1 MDISSILNSAGSIA
15 TIAGAI
21 ATVVLARLSYKT
33 LNEMKETRISES
45 RPYVVAY
52 LEFDTSNK
60 FIYFICKNIGKTC
73 AYNVVL
79 DFDKPILDFEEKEV
93 KNQLFD
99 NPMPSMPP
107 DYQIRTFINN
117 GPDILNKPKQETD
130 ADGRYIVKV
139 NISYSNNNLKYNDT
153 SILDLLG
160 FKNIRYGNSDEY
172 LSRGA
177 LQSIAAS
184 LSKWSNDKI

>member
-1 MDISSILNSAGSIA
+1 MNIQDILTYGGAIASIF
-15 TIAGAI
+15 GAI
-21 ATVVLARLSYKT
+21 ATGILAKLSYET

-107 DYQIRTFINN
+107 GYQIRTFINN
-117 GPDILNKPKQETD
+117 GPSILNEPKQETD

-139 NISYSNNNLKYNDT
+139 NISYSNNNLKYDDT
-153 SILDLLG
+153 SILDLSG

-177 LQSIAAS
+177 LESIAAS
-184 LSKWSNDKI
+184 LGKLSNDKM